1 MNEQKGVKIS
11 FVAAD
16 PDLAAIPA
24 YATNTITNE
33 GTLYI
38 GAGVTVKN
46 ESNGGASYAVDD
58 KGKFTL
64 DGGKL
69 LGNRC
74 ALRIAKYNQDD
85 VQFTMQSK
93 VLYQANK

>member
-46 ESNGGASYAVDD
+46 ESNGGEFLGGTVSIGSGY
-58 KGKFTL
+58 KGDAPTL
-64 DGGKL
+64 TINGGTF
-69 LGNRC
+69 
-74 ALRIAKYNQDD
+74 DHD
-85 VQFTMQSK
+85 VIQWLENDESK

>member
-46 ESNGGASYAVDD
+46 ESNGGTFDH
-58 KGKFTL
+58 
-64 DGGKL
+64 
-69 LGNRC
+69 
-74 ALRIAKYNQDD
+74 D
-85 VQFTMQSK
+85 VIQWLENDESK